1 MRPLIG
7 IRAFLKKSKFDGAP
21 HRETA
26 LMERSVVS
34 NQYSTSFVEIHKN
47 TYLGHLPNINQI

>member
-26 LMERSVVS
+26 LIGTKRCIESV
-34 NQYSTSFVEIHKN
+34 QYVIR
-47 TYLGHLPNINQI
+47 